1 VAASV
6 AWLLQ
11 ALSPEVLRRELRDP
25 HWAWREE
32 FMPKSVRFDSYA
44 DVAGELGRFVAHML
58 ERRFGGKVKWWPEHA
73 DATAARLLNEK
84 LGNGYFPRSGEFE
97 AMKLIRSG
105 DKGGIRYVLH
115 VLTEALAEEWVKRYL
130 DMFVVAE
137 IGKLTPQESL
147 ELARQYIEHYRV
159 LPGIELEHPASIA
172 LRWREIVHQHARVV
186 LQMA

>member
-1 VAASV
+1 MGASV

-25 HWAWREE
+25 HWVWREE
-32 FMPKSVRFDSYA
+32 FMPKSVRFDSWD

-58 ERRFGGKVKWWPEHA
+58 ERRFGGKVKWWPE
-73 DATAARLLNEK
+73 NEK
-84 LGNGYFPRSGEFE
+84 LGNGYFPRAGELE

-105 DKGGIRYVLH
+105 DKGGVRYVLH

-172 LRWREIVHQHARVV
+172 LRWREIVHQHARIV
-186 LQMA
+186 LQGF